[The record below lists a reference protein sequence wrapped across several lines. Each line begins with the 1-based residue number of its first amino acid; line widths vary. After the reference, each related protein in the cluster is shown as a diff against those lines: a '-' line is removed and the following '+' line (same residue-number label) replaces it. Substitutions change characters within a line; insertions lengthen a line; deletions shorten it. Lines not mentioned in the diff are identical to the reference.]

1 MWAGKA
7 GGNLGRTSRHVNK
20 NSIDMEL
27 EGRSRFYTRP
37 LACFTKQMRNTLL
50 TASLAILALLGS
62 GCGATCDRIEKDHK
76 KFLERVAVNE
86 DTHIEVTIPFAT
98 ADDLI
103 SRQVSKMKSMDID
116 VPGMGNLGSYFGKL
130 SIKPRRVKLRAA
142 RENHVGLHLEFDV
155 RESGKKVFSM
165 SVDTEIKP
173 KIDLEKGVVV
183 IGFGPKD
190 LKSVK
195 PRMSKGA
202 KKDLGGLI
210 YKKVP
215 RAARM
220 FVPRKLVDKAAGS
233 VVSFLVSSFYKTF
246 KDKLLPKMGDLSRF
260 ELQLPDVPVRKL
272 TIRSFGKA
280 DGGLRLLIVTDLPVR
295 KGIVPDDKNPTVLP
309 DGLIAVR
316 TSGSTLAQT
325 ANWAMAKGLV
335 PDRYDKKGKPRKN
348 GELRPGLDW
357 IPGKRPMKIYLWD
370 LDKPCMRVDMGANA
384 KVSVKGDKVEIKAT
398 GAKVEN
404 VDASAFTK
412 AGVWFYALWKD
423 AIKMSKKASSE
434 MKFKVAG
441 QKMVSK
447 VVMAELADDELTVG
461 LSLVAEK

>member
-1 MWAGKA
+1 
-7 GGNLGRTSRHVNK
+7 
-20 NSIDMEL
+20 
-27 EGRSRFYTRP
+27 
-37 LACFTKQMRNTLL
+37 MRKTLL
-50 TASLAILALLGS
+50 IVSLAFLAVHGS
-62 GCGATCDRIEKDHK
+62 GCGATCDRIEKDRN
-76 KFLERVAVNE
+76 KFLERVAANE
-86 DTHIEVTIPFAT
+86 DTHMEVTIPFVT
-98 ADDLI
+98 ADKLI
-103 SRQVSKMKSMDID
+103 SRQVSKMKPMDID
-116 VPGMGNLGSYFGKL
+116 VPGMGNLGSYFGKF
-130 SIKPRRVKLRAA
+130 SIKPRGLKLRPA
-142 RENHVGLHLEFDV
+142 RENHVGLRLKFDV
-155 RESGKKVFSM
+155 RESGKKVFTM

-173 KIDLEKGVVV
+173 KIDLEKGVVA

-195 PRMSKGA
+195 PKMSKGA
-202 KKDLGGLI
+202 RKDLGGRI
-210 YKKVP
+210 YKKIP
-215 RAARM
+215 KAARI
-220 FVPRKLVDKAAGS
+220 FVSRKIVDQAAGS
-233 VVSFLVSSFYKTF
+233 IVSFLVSSFYKTF

-260 ELQLPDVPVRKL
+260 ELQLPDVPIRKL

-280 DGGLRLLIVTDLPVR
+280 GGGLRLLIVTDLPVR
-295 KGIVPDDKNPTVLP
+295 KGIVPDDENPTVLP

-316 TSGSTLAQT
+316 TSGSTLAQM

-335 PDRYDKKGKPRKN
+335 PDRYDKKGKPRKD

-384 KVSVKGDKVEIKAT
+384 KVSIKGDKVEIKAT

-423 AIKMSKKASSE
+423 AIKMSKKTSSE
-434 MKFKVAG
+434 MRFKVAG

-447 VVMAELADDELTVG
+447 VVMAELVDDELTVG
-461 LSLVAEK
+461 LSLVAEAK

>member
-1 MWAGKA
+1 
-7 GGNLGRTSRHVNK
+7 
-20 NSIDMEL
+20 
-27 EGRSRFYTRP
+27 
-37 LACFTKQMRNTLL
+37 MRNTLL
-50 TASLAILALLGS
+50 IVSLVALALLCS
-62 GCGATCDRIEKDHK
+62 GCGATCDRIEKDRK
-76 KFLERVAVNE
+76 KFLERAATNE

-103 SRQVSKMKSMDID
+103 SLQVSKMKSVDID

-130 SIKPRRVKLRAA
+130 SIKPRGVKLKAA
-142 RENHVGLHLEFDV
+142 RENHVGLRLEFDV
-155 RESGKKVFSM
+155 RESGKKVFAM

-173 KIDLEKGVVV
+173 KIDLEKGVVA

-195 PRMSKGA
+195 PKMSKDA

-215 RAARM
+215 KAARI

-233 VVSFLVSSFYKTF
+233 VVSFLVSSFYKTY
-246 KDKLLPKMGDLSRF
+246 KDKLLSKMGDLSKF
-260 ELQLPDVPVRKL
+260 EFQLPDIPARKL
-272 TIRSFGKA
+272 TIRSFDEAG
-280 DGGLRLLIVTDLPVR
+280 GGLRLLIVTDLPVR
-295 KGIVPDDKNPTVLP
+295 KGIVPDHENTTLLP
-309 DGLIAVR
+309 DGLISVR

-335 PDRYDKKGKPRKN
+335 PDRYNSKGKPRKD
-348 GELRPGLDW
+348 GELRPSLDW

-384 KVSVKGDKVEIKAT
+384 KVSVEGDKVEIKAT

-412 AGVWFYALWKD
+412 VGVWFYALWKD
-423 AIKMSKKASSE
+423 AMKMSQKASSE

-447 VVMAELADDELTVG
+447 VVMAELKDDELTVG